1 MTLSHP
7 RMLKK
12 IPHKF
17 DVIYGLPTSAVSN
30 FSPYIK
36 TVI

>member
-7 RMLKK
+7 RMLKE
-12 IPHKF
+12 ITHKF
-17 DVIYGLPTSAVSN
+17 GVIYALPTSAVSN

-36 TVI
+36 TAI